1 MRNNSIYRISFY
13 PPYLSAQNIFVISQ
27 YPGFDPET
35 TVYNTTTQ
43 NEAFAQNIETFG
55 YPKPR
60 TFSFGA
66 NITF

>member
-1 MRNNSIYRISFY
+1 MHLKACRFT
-13 PPYLSAQNIFVISQ
+13 LSAQNVFVITS
-27 YPGFDPET
+27 YPGLDPET
-35 TVYNTTTQ
+35 TVYDTSTQ
-43 NEAFAQNIETFG
+43 SEAFAQNIETFG